1 MKSKKQKRLTPAEP
15 LDLESDNAATQSPL
29 PLPSRWFRRI
39 ATVLILSYLLVLII
53 GPLSNPI
60 ASTHLTAPLSRIVAP
75 VHRALFMG
83 HGYRFF
89 APNPSSSHLVQYKVT
104 RADGTQVEGVF
115 PDRDSMRPRLLYH
128 RWFMLSE
135 TVFAE
140 HAQTPSPREFEK
152 LNAVRKQQIGVL
164 KKARRFELA
173 RSLEAARASE
183 EANYQQ
189 TLRRIDA
196 LVRSIA
202 EFLLVREQGEEIEL
216 TVVTRTIPFPAEIRQ
231 GAKLDDKVFLQYEAN
246 PVIGRFTRS
255 ELVETK
261 STQSG
266 DEELVDKESA
276 RQSLPLE
283 EVK

>member
-1 MKSKKQKRLTPAEP
+1 M
-15 LDLESDNAATQSPL
+15 
-29 PLPSRWFRRI
+29 
-39 ATVLILSYLLVLII
+39 
-53 GPLSNPI
+53 
-60 ASTHLTAPLSRIVAP
+60 VAP

-89 APNPSSSHLVQYKVT
+89 APNPSASHLVQYKVT
-104 RADGTQVEGVF
+104 RDDGTQVEGAF
-115 PDRDSMRPRLLYH
+115 PDRDSMWPRLLYH

-152 LNAVRKQQIGVL
+152 LNAARKQQVGVL

-173 RSLEAARASE
+173 NALETERANE

-196 LVRSIA
+196 LVRGIA
-202 EFLLVREQGEEIEL
+202 KFLLVREQGEEIEL
-216 TVVTRTIPFPAEIRQ
+216 TVVTRTLPFPAEIRQ

-255 ELVETK
+255 ELIEAT
-261 STQSG
+261 STDSD
-266 DEELVDKESA
+266 DEESKSA
-276 RQSLPLE
+276 ISPSQKIDRQTLPLE